1 MQVESKRL
9 AAVEAVKEIKDGMV
23 VGLGT
28 GSTAYY
34 AIVEIGRRV
43 AEGLR
48 IRAVATS
55 VQSEELAVSLHIPI
69 VPFAEVE
76 TIDVTIDGADEADGA
91 LHLIKGGGGALLR
104 EKIVAASSKRL
115 IIVADASKTVVRLG
129 RFPLPVE
136 VVPFAHELTLR
147 KLAALGCEPVI
158 RQKDGTQFRTDNGNL
173 IVDCHFGAIH
183 DVEGL
188 GLSLHGIPGVVEHG
202 LFIGMADKLIVG
214 HEDGSIRV
222 LTSTR

>member
-1 MQVESKRL
+1 MESKRL
-9 AAVEAVKEIKDGMV
+9 AAVEAVKEIKDGMI

-55 VQSEELAVSLHIPI
+55 VQSEELAVSLRIPI
-69 VPFAEVE
+69 VPFAEVDR
-76 TIDVTIDGADEADGA
+76 IDVTIDGADEADGE

-104 EKIVAASSKRL
+104 EKIVAASSNRL
-115 IIVADASKTVVRLG
+115 IIVADERKVVGRLG
-129 RFPLPVE
+129 QFPLPVE

-158 RQKDGTQFRTDNGNL
+158 RQKDGAPFRTDNGNL
-173 IVDCHFGAIH
+173 IVDCHFGAIDH
-183 DVEGL
+183 VQEL
-188 GLSLHGIPGVVEHG
+188 GLALHGIPGVVEHG

-214 HEDGSIRV
+214 REDGTIRE
-222 LTSTR
+222 LAPAR

>member
-1 MQVESKRL
+1 MESKRL
-9 AAVEAVKEIKDGMV
+9 AAVEAVKEIEDGMV

-69 VPFAEVE
+69 VPFAEIE
-76 TIDVTIDGADEADGA
+76 TIDVTIDGADEADGE

-115 IIVADASKTVVRLG
+115 IIIADASKVVERLG
-129 RFPLPVE
+129 KFPLPVE
-136 VVPFAHELTLR
+136 IVPFAYELTLR

-158 RQKDGTQFRTDNGNL
+158 RQKDGGAFRTDNGNL
-173 IVDCHFGAIH
+173 IVDCHFGAIEH
-183 DVEGL
+183 VKAL
-188 GLSLHGIPGVVEHG
+188 GLALHGIPGVVEHG
-202 LFIGMADKLIVG
+202 LFIGMADKLFVG
-214 HEDGSIRV
+214 QEDGAIRE
-222 LTSTR
+222 LAPAR